1 MNGADDG
8 RLDRF
13 CARAAGAG
21 EVWVLTEG
29 EDCAVVESNDFE
41 ESEVMP
47 FWSSREG
54 AERAATGDWARYSP
68 GAVPLDEFVA
78 SWLPSMDEDGFLVGP
93 DWSEELEGDEVEPE
107 ELFRRLETARAARGE

>member
-1 MNGADDG
+1 MSEKDDG

-13 CARAAGAG
+13 CARAAAAA

-29 EDCAVVESNDFE
+29 DDCAVVESNDYE

-47 FWSSREG
+47 FWSERAG
-54 AERAATGDWARYSP
+54 AERAASGDWARYTP
-68 GAVPLDEFVA
+68 GAVPLDEFLA
-78 SWLPSMDEDGFLVGP
+78 SWLPSLDEDGYLIGP
-93 DWSEELEGDEVEPE
+93 DWSSDLEGDEIEPA